1 MARCRRFKENDKNAK
16 RSPGMCERR
25 REDTLRGPSRARRAA
40 PGRRAGGTQQPQQPL
55 CVSGEVGGRAR
66 GEGAWGQAGHD
77 ARALRRLTRLN
88 HSTDFTGETDSEPG
102 RGWLPWVAEAA
113 AALDRGLSGPQRP
126 CSSPRPW
133 AQCDKGS
140 GKVKKKQT

>member
-1 MARCRRFKENDKNAK
+1 MQSGAPGCVNAGG
-16 RSPGMCERR
+16 RTPFEAPAEPGEQP
-25 REDTLRGPSRARRAA
+25 RGGGRAA
-40 PGRRAGGTQQPQQPL
+40 PPQQPQQPL

-66 GEGAWGQAGHD
+66 GEGAWGEAGHD

-88 HSTDFTGETDSEPG
+88 HSTDFTGETDSDPG
-102 RGWLPWVAEAA
+102 RGWLPRVAEAA

>member
-1 MARCRRFKENDKNAK
+1 M
-16 RSPGMCERR
+16 
-25 REDTLRGPSRARRAA
+25 
-40 PGRRAGGTQQPQQPL
+40 
-55 CVSGEVGGRAR
+55 GE
-66 GEGAWGQAGHD
+66 AGHD

-102 RGWLPWVAEAA
+102 RGWLPRVAEAA
-113 AALDRGLSGPQRP
+113 AALDRGLSGPQCP
-126 CSSPRPW
+126 CPSPRPW